1 MEKVHYAIL
10 YLMLLLNKLDRLI
23 IIIMLWTNSSNLIW
37 MQAIILKLETILNQK
52 HYFQN
57 LLLIL

>member
-10 YLMLLLNKLDRLI
+10 YLMLLFNKLDRLI